1 MVKRKKPEITNETD
15 SETDNETNETGN
27 ETGGKETLKMTDEEM
42 IADFVNEAKERITA
56 LAEKVPSIAIPEDE
70 EIGKAVILRFKRGLS
85 AEGIAKR
92 LHRDKRVINAIV
104 SPIPRRIDP
113 SYPIQDWETEMAE
126 EMANVPP
133 ISPQAPPRESVLPS
147 PSPDPLE
154 IQRAA
159 LKMIY
164 GKRPVLPA
172 SSQTTGLTVVVS
184 LSSET
189 VARLYSLALMNG
201 SPDVDMW
208 INDTLIPWY
217 MTIEQIKR
225 DFNMVQGQKIDPK
238 EFYEFFQIIL
248 RENAVLRNAFA
259 NFQAHFQEVAK
270 NVPMPVLQGV
280 KTG

>member
-1 MVKRKKPEITNETD
+1 MVKRKKPETTDENYDENRNENLD
-15 SETDNETNETGN
+15 ENLEMS
-27 ETGGKETLKMTDEEM
+27 DEEM
-42 IADFVNEAKERITA
+42 INSFIEDAKERLSVLT
-56 LAEKVPSIAIPEDE
+56 EKTPAIAMPDDE
-70 EIGKAVILRFKRGLS
+70 EIRKTVILRFKRGLNVK
-85 AEGIAKR
+85 EIAKR
-92 LHRDKRVINAIV
+92 LHKDFRVINAIA
-104 SPIPRRIDP
+104 SPIPRKIDP
-113 SYPIQDWETEMAE
+113 SYPIQDWEEEMAE
-126 EMANVPP
+126 EMTNVPP
-133 ISPQAPPRESVLPS
+133 MSPQASPKESVP
-147 PSPDPLE
+147 PGPDPLE
-154 IQRAA
+154 VQRAA

-238 EFYEFFQIIL
+238 EFYEFFRIIL

-270 NVPMPVLQGV
+270 NVPMPILQGV